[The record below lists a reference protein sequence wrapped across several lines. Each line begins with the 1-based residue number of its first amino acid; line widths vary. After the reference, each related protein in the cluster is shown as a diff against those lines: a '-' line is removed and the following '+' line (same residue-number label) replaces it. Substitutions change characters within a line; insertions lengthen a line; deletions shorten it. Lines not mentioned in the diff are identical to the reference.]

1 MEELF
6 VVIEKY
12 AKTQFN
18 DLNIELNEYMDMYY
32 NLPYGK
38 KRNDM
43 YISNKRF
50 PTSISE
56 EKDKLIDIEYI
67 TRLLSLADF
76 MKENNFNFFRNYEET
91 TGYHHHNHGYRLK
104 EIISNIEYLKEFIPQ
119 VLNLKNLLSEKPK
132 ELADEETQNSRRMG
146 DFLLEIDQGNLD
158 SILKTELEK
167 RIIQKN
173 LISLRNFD
181 KSRDFKFSII
191 TMGSILEFF
200 LARYCETKGIKP
212 TNNQGEIIKIKNAR
226 FVNYVETAIHNDIFS
241 EKDRWKIVQ
250 DYLRDFRN
258 YIHIDKEITSKEIDE
273 DWYKTMVP
281 VFFALLENFSD
292 LSSYMNNF

>member
-6 VVIEKY
+6 DIIERY
-12 AKTQFN
+12 ARKQFN
-18 DLNIELNEYMDMYY
+18 DLGNELNEYMDMYN

-38 KRNDM
+38 KRNEM

-56 EKDKLIDIEYI
+56 EKDKIMDIEYI

-91 TGYHHHNHGYRLK
+91 TGYHHHDHGYRLK
-104 EIISNIEYLKEFIPQ
+104 ETISNLEYLKDFIPQ
-119 VLNLKNLLSEKPK
+119 LLNLKNLLSENQKGPV
-132 ELADEETQNSRRMG
+132 DEETQNSKRIK
-146 DFLLEIDQGNLD
+146 DFLLEIDRSNLD

-167 RIIQKN
+167 KIIRKN
-173 LISLRNFD
+173 LISLGNFD
-181 KSRDFKFSII
+181 KSREFKFSII

-200 LARYCETKGIKP
+200 LARYCEFKGIEP
-212 TNNQGEIIKIKNAR
+212 TNNKGEIINRKKAR
-226 FVNYVETAIHNDIFS
+226 FVNYIEAAIHKDIFT

-258 YIHIDKEITSKEIDE
+258 YIHIYKEISSKEIDE

-281 VFFALLENFSD
+281 VFFALLEKFSHQ
-292 LSSYMNNF
+292 